1 MAIDYDKIMSMKTN
15 DVEYSYTDNDT
26 MLYALGIG
34 FGRDP
39 LNRKELDFVY
49 EKNLKT
55 IPSMATVIA
64 WGAGHMRDSGIN
76 YLMVVHGEQR
86 LKIHQPLP
94 VSANILVDSKVTDVI
109 DKGEDKGAL
118 LITEV
123 NIKDK
128 ETGSL
133 LCTLGGTTFARG
145 DGGFGGPKEGGPK
158 PHAIPDRDPD
168 IISDLNTS
176 PDQALLYRLSGDR
189 NPLHSDPDV
198 AEAAGF
204 PKPILHGLCSYG
216 TACKS
221 IIQDVCD
228 YDSSLIEQL
237 DVRFSSPVFPGE
249 KISTEIWVDDKEIS
263 FRCWVKE
270 RNVMVINNG
279 KCVLKG

>member
-1 MAIDYDKIMSMKTN
+1 M
-15 DVEYSYTDNDT
+15 
-26 MLYALGIG
+26 
-34 FGRDP
+34 
-39 LNRKELDFVY
+39 
-49 EKNLKT
+49 
-55 IPSMATVIA
+55 
-64 WGAGHMRDSGIN
+64 
-76 YLMVVHGEQR
+76 
-86 LKIHQPLP
+86 
-94 VSANILVDSKVTDVI
+94 
-109 DKGEDKGAL
+109 
-118 LITEV
+118 
-123 NIKDK
+123 
-128 ETGSL
+128 
-133 LCTLGGTTFARG
+133 
-145 DGGFGGPKEGGPK
+145 
-158 PHAIPDRDPD
+158 
-168 IISDLNTS
+168 
-176 PDQALLYRLSGDR
+176 YRLSGDR

>member
-1 MAIDYDKIMSMKTN
+1 M
-15 DVEYSYTDNDT
+15 
-26 MLYALGIG
+26 
-34 FGRDP
+34 
-39 LNRKELDFVY
+39 
-49 EKNLKT
+49 
-55 IPSMATVIA
+55 
-64 WGAGHMRDSGIN
+64 
-76 YLMVVHGEQR
+76 
-86 LKIHQPLP
+86 
-94 VSANILVDSKVTDVI
+94 VDSKVTDVI

-128 ETGSL
+128 ETGNL

-158 PHAIPDRDPD
+158 PHAIPNRDPD
-168 IISDLNTS
+168 IISELSTS

-228 YDSSLIEQL
+228 YNSSSIEQL

-263 FRCWVKE
+263 FRSWVKD

-279 KCVLKG
+279 KCVLRG